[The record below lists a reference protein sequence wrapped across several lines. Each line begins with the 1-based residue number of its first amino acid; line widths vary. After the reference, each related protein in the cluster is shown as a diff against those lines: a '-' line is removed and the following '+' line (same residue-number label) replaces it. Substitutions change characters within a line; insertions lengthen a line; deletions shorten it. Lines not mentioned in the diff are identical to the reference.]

1 MLSKKN
7 IIVTGVGKGLG
18 YDLLN
23 KIIYYGGFVYGI
35 TRSKSD
41 LKKFKNLNN
50 CKIFCG
56 DVRNNKIIKKVFK
69 QSMKDKKTIHGLVN
83 NAGQRQRKKFNNIS
97 QKDLKNLFDIN
108 FFSVFENMQIYS
120 NYLIKI
126 KNSGSIVN
134 FYNLKN

>member
-1 MLSKKN
+1 M
-7 IIVTGVGKGLG
+7 G

-83 NAGQRQRKKFNNIS
+83 NAGQRQRK
-97 QKDLKNLFDIN
+97 NLIIFHK
-108 FFSVFENMQIYS
+108 
-120 NYLIKI
+120 KI
-126 KNSGSIVN
+126 
-134 FYNLKN
+134 